1 MGLAASQARFLNLTA
16 RKTNLEYEGQQI
28 NQQRTTLANQSANIY
43 NQMLT
48 LSVPTP
54 PSETSFQTIQYN
66 FTYGGNS
73 YSINQ
78 VTGKDSNATVLT
90 TETYTNNYAM
100 NASEKVVSKDDSK
113 KYYVGSAELK
123 LVSAATDTDVADAAN
138 DIKTGMQAA
147 WDADVAKGI
156 RSAKTINTSDIY
168 FVNVGDDKNPV
179 YRYYFAS
186 DVTGATYNAD
196 NKSTVTTYT
205 AGSNTEYA
213 QKAFKGATITRDAN
227 NRIVAINHSN
237 LGSTSLSV
245 TSTTIKDQAAYDDA
259 YNEYEY
265 QTYLYEQKMNAIN
278 AETSVIQAQDK
289 KLELRLKQL
298 DTEQNAISTEMESV
312 SSVVKKNVE
321 DTFKIFA

>member
-78 VTGKDSNATVLT
+78 VTGKDSDATVLT

-100 NASEKVVSKDDSK
+100 NESSNYVTKNGSQ
-113 KYYVGSAELK
+113 YYVGSSELK
-123 LVSAATDTDVADAAN
+123 LVSTSTDTGISDAAN
-138 DIKTGMQAA
+138 DIKNGMQAA
-147 WDADVAKGI
+147 WDADVAAGI
-156 RSAKTINTSDIY
+156 RSAKTIKTSDIY
-168 FVNVGDDKNPV
+168 YVNVGDEKNPV
-179 YRYYFAS
+179 YRYYFTT
-186 DVTGATYNAD
+186 DVTNATYNAD

-205 AGSNTEYA
+205 AGSKTEYA
-213 QKAFKGATITRDAN
+213 QKSFKNAIITRDAN